1 MSGRVCLAALIIW
14 CGAAVADVTPLQGAR
29 VVQQTGDAVVVEFEF
44 ADDVRMTAQQ
54 TKPNGIEIRL
64 RASTMSSQ
72 WEQKEESFSGDLG
85 AVEKVTFEGS
95 GVGGYLLAVQLDQT
109 MTVEVLPQGD
119 ARRIEIRMTK
129 SAGARVAAEPATNA
143 VVSAL
148 QFSNGAAPSTASG
161 SLSGATAKV
170 PVQQIDTLSAEVT
183 AAPATDLPRAPRAPP
198 VQVVGQ
204 GQGVPATARTLPAA
218 TAPVAA
224 FASAAAAMV
233 TSSAPEDPSMYT
245 RALAEGRQAAMNQ
258 DYPRAIAL
266 YTKATES
273 SDVAERQEALE
284 MLAMARERNHQDAQA
299 KVIYD
304 QFLAQ
309 YPDSEAAP
317 RIRQR
322 LLGLITRD
330 LPVQQKLKPPT
341 RDGVAWTAVGNV
353 SQFYQR
359 NELSVNGDKSVV
371 GVDGLFTNADVIVG
385 RRTSSLDLEMR
396 VSTNGLYD
404 FGSDGDSTYQMSTAY
419 FEAQQIDWGVD
430 VRVGRQSQQSNGVL
444 GRYDG
449 AQVTYKVLP
458 WLQLGSLAGYA
469 VDYGANGF
477 TTDRPLYGVNARI
490 SVADGMWEFAPF
502 YIEQQANGLLDRRA
516 VGMETRFFR
525 NNFSVFSLLDYDTYH
540 QALNTSYLMVN
551 YRFENGLS
559 SYLNFDHRRSPYF
572 TTENA
577 LIGQGVNNLGDLENT
592 YTNQQI
598 QQLADDRTS
607 TLTVGT
613 FGVDKEITQR
623 FQLGGDLSY
632 SDYSDTQA
640 SGDVP
645 ATPSRRDYYYTLR
658 FRLDE
663 IFGAQTYS
671 AIYLRY
677 TDSPDSRASSVY
689 WNNRFTF
696 RNVWQLYPRI
706 RVGYQDFSSVG
717 QTQWTISPSLRLDYR
732 PTRSMYF
739 EFEGGY
745 DSTRRDAQVS
755 TQSMDLVGYYVRL
768 GWRTLF

>member
-1 MSGRVCLAALIIW
+1 MSARVWFAALVLW
-14 CGAAVADVTPLQGAR
+14 CDAAAADSTPLQGAR
-29 VVQQTGDAVVVEFEF
+29 VVQQSGDAVVVEFEF
-44 ADDVRMTAQQ
+44 ADDVRVTAHQA
-54 TKPNGIEIRL
+54 KPDGIEIRL
-64 RASTMSSQ
+64 RASTMSSL
-72 WEQKEESFSGDLG
+72 WDQKEENFSGDLG
-85 AVEKVTFEGS
+85 AVEKVTLEGS
-95 GVGGYLLAVQLDQT
+95 GVGGYLLAVQLDQP
-109 MTVEVLPQGD
+109 MTVEVLPQAD
-119 ARRIEIRMTK
+119 ARRIDIRMTR
-129 SAGARVAAEPATNA
+129 SAARVAVEPASSA
-143 VVSAL
+143 VVLVDPPSVPLSAVVGT
-148 QFSNGAAPSTASG
+148 QRVNPAAAQALSTA
-161 SLSGATAKV
+161 T
-170 PVQQIDTLSAEVT
+170 
-183 AAPATDLPRAPRAPP
+183 APATAMAP
-198 VQVVGQ
+198 
-204 GQGVPATARTLPAA
+204 
-218 TAPVAA
+218 
-224 FASAAAAMV
+224 ASAAMV
-233 TSSAPEDPSMYT
+233 SSATPEDPSVYEK
-245 RALAEGRQAAMNQ
+245 ALAEGRQAAMTQ
-258 DYPRAIAL
+258 DYARAIVL
-266 YTKATES
+266 YTKASES
-273 SDVAERQEALE
+273 SDVAVRQEALE

-299 KVIYD
+299 KLIYD

-341 RDGVAWTAVGNV
+341 HDGVAWTTVGNV

-371 GVDGLFTNADVIVG
+371 GVDGLFTNADVIVA

-404 FGSDGDSTYQMSTAY
+404 FGQNADNTYQMSTAY
-419 FEAQQIDWGVD
+419 VEAQQIDWGVD
-430 VRVGRQSQQSNGVL
+430 IRVGRQSQQNNGVL

-449 AQVTYKVLP
+449 VQVAYKVLP
-458 WLQLGSLAGYA
+458 WLQLGALSGYA

-477 TTDRPLYGVNARI
+477 TTERPLYGVNARI
-490 SVADGMWEFAPF
+490 SLADGMWEFAPF

-516 VGMETRFFR
+516 VGMETRFFHS
-525 NNFSVFSLLDYDTYH
+525 NLSVFSLLDYDTYH

-559 SYLNFDHRRSPYF
+559 SYLNFDHRRSPYI

-577 LIGQGVNNLGDLENT
+577 LIGQGVDNLGDLENT

-613 FGVDKEITQR
+613 VGVDKDITQR
-623 FQLGGDLSY
+623 FALGGDLSY
-632 SDYSDTQA
+632 SDYAQTQA
-640 SGDVP
+640 SGNVA

-677 TDSPDSRASSVY
+677 TDSPDSRATSVY

-696 RNVWQLYPRI
+696 RNVWQFYPRI

-745 DSTRRDAQVS
+745 DRTQRDTQVS

>member
-1 MSGRVCLAALIIW
+1 MLARACLAASIIW
-14 CGAAVADVTPLQGAR
+14 CGAAAADIAPLQGAR
-29 VVQQTGDAVVVEFEF
+29 VVQQSGDAVVVEFEF
-44 ADDVRMTAQQ
+44 ADDIRVTAQQ
-54 TKPNGIEIRL
+54 VKSDGIEIRL

-72 WEQKEESFSGDLG
+72 WQQKEESFSGDLG

-95 GVGGYLLAVQLDQT
+95 GVGGYLLAVELDQP
-109 MTVEVLPQGD
+109 MTVEVLPQSD
-119 ARRIEIRMTK
+119 ARRIDIRMTK
-129 SAGARVAAEPATNA
+129 SAEARTAVEPASA

-148 QFSNGAAPSTASG
+148 QSTDRVPRSTTDG
-161 SLSGATAKV
+161 SLSRAADNV
-170 PVQQIDTLSAEVT
+170 PMHRIDTPPAEI
-183 AAPATDLPRAPRAPP
+183 ASAPAADLPNAPP
-198 VQVVGQ
+198 SAVVRQ
-204 GQGVPATARTLPAA
+204 GRAVAA
-218 TAPVAA
+218 TAATLPTATAAVTAFAPAVAA
-224 FASAAAAMV
+224 
-233 TSSAPEDPSMYT
+233 TQEEPSVYEN
-245 RALAEGRQAAMNQ
+245 ALAEGRQAAMNQ
-258 DYPRAIAL
+258 DYARAIVL
-266 YTKATES
+266 YTKACVS
-273 SDVAERQEALE
+273 SDVAVRQEALE

-299 KVIYD
+299 KLIYD

-322 LLGLITRD
+322 LLGLVTRD
-330 LPVQQKLKPPT
+330 LPVQQKLKLRT
-341 RDGVAWTAVGNV
+341 SNGVAWTAVGNV

-371 GVDGLFTNADVIVG
+371 GLDGLFTNADVIVG
-385 RRTSSLDLEMR
+385 RKTSSLDLEMR

-404 FGSDGDSTYQMSTAY
+404 FGPDADGTYQMSTAY

-430 VRVGRQSQQSNGVL
+430 VSVGRQSQQNNGVL
-444 GRYDG
+444 GRFDG

-458 WLQLGSLAGYA
+458 WLQLGALGGYA
-469 VDYGANGF
+469 VNYGDNGF

-490 SVADGMWEFAPF
+490 SLVDGMWEFAPF

-525 NNFSVFSLLDYDTYH
+525 NNVSVFSLLDYDTYH

-559 SYLNFDHRRSPYF
+559 AYVNLDHRRSPYI

-598 QQLADDRTS
+598 EQLADDRTS

-613 FGVDKEITQR
+613 FGVDKNITQR
-623 FQLGGDLSY
+623 FALGGDLSY
-632 SDYSDTQA
+632 SDYAQTQA
-640 SGDVP
+640 SGNVA
-645 ATPSRRDYYYTLR
+645 ATPSRQDYYYTLR

-677 TDSPDSRASSVY
+677 TDSPDSRATSVY

-706 RVGYQDFSSVG
+706 RIDYQDFSSVG
-717 QTQWTISPSLRLDYR
+717 QTQWRISPSLRLDYR

-755 TQSMDLVGYYVRL
+755 SQSMDLTGYYVRL
-768 GWRTLF
+768 GYRTLF